1 MRASSCHSD
10 FCRDVVWWR
19 QQAYQHDL
27 CSTDSLFLYD
37 FTWNSWSWFLHL
49 GLEQAFLHPPLVY
62 IFWIHSSSLRQ
73 FLDFSWKC
81 AHPQPSHLSYSHSF
95 PLGANL
101 DSHILYLQSYVK
113 LGSIEHSYNPGNQRL
128 RQEDCEFK
136 TALGNKWWDSCQS
149 VK

>member
-1 MRASSCHSD
+1 MSQWLLQRCGLVEAAGLPAWL
-10 FCRDVVWWR
+10 VQYR
-19 QQAYQHDL
+19 QPVPIWLHVE
-27 CSTDSLFLYD
+27 DSWPRFLRV
-37 FTWNSWSWFLHL
+37 